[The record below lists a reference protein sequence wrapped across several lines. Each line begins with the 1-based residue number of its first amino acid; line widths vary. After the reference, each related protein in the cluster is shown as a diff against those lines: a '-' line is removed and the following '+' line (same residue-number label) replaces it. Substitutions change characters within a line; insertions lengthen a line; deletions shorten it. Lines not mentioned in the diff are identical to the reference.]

1 MQVLFLSLETLFL
14 QIELSVK
21 KGFRHLIRQ
30 NLCNIKLYVKFCNK
44 AFKITKEIMLLS
56 RNKNC
61 KIRGY
66 QVMSELSIQQK
77 ELITQLKKSHP
88 ELAELSDAQILSV
101 LNSDLDIFK

>member
-1 MQVLFLSLETLFL
+1 
-14 QIELSVK
+14 
-21 KGFRHLIRQ
+21 
-30 NLCNIKLYVKFCNK
+30 
-44 AFKITKEIMLLS
+44 MLLS

-101 LNSDLDIFK
+101 LNSDLYSIKLTEEEKISLLSFK